1 MSCRQCHVQLMD
13 LLEYHSLKDIRC
25 VQCVILECI
34 IAQPCFSLPVKD
46 RQ

>member
-1 MSCRQCHVQLMD
+1 MSCHQCHVQLMD

-34 IAQPCFSLPVKD
+34 IAQPCSFLSAKD
-46 RQ
+46 QQ